1 MGRVMARWCWVCG
14 GVLSLRTCDLPR
26 FSIGLMVFLPQGGRR
41 LDREGSVPEHLVGIG
56 RSLSLPER
64 DRWH

>member
-1 MGRVMARWCWVCG
+1 MVRVMARWCWVRC
-14 GVLSLRTCDLPR
+14 GVLSLRTCDSLR
-26 FSIGLMVFLPQGGRR
+26 FSIGPVVFLLQGGRR

-64 DRWH
+64 GR